1 MTKKKD
7 NLLMRTKCPSGYLEG
22 HIFQTETDF
31 ETARAQ
37 NLIST
42 STSEAIFMEKSAQ
55 FPYKLA
61 VLNDCNGDPTKR
73 WCITFYV
80 WHTEKNA
87 LVRKQLWISL
97 KFKTKAQKVA
107 EADRKIKQI
116 NSLLAKGYHVGKTT
130 PAPAQ
135 QMPKPEN
142 WTVIQAID
150 WVRERKEPSIR
161 KRSQQSFQLF
171 RTELQRWL
179 ELNGMAKLPLF
190 LLRSDHLDQ
199 YLHWIR
205 IERKVGNTTYNN
217 YLEFIRITFNYL
229 VKQGKIDRSP
239 AASLQR
245 LKQEEPTNVAFPED
259 VKLKLLEKY
268 QSDSPELAIFAKYIY
283 YSFIRPK
290 ELRMLRVSNVLD
302 KTIFIPG
309 SIAKN
314 RKSEH
319 VLISPALER
328 LIGSLGVRQAP
339 AHWYLIGH
347 DGRPSERS
355 VSTNFFTMRHLS
367 IRQALGLPDVYT
379 LYCWKHTGVTDTY
392 RQTLDIEFV
401 SRQCRHSSLDMT
413 KKYLRGLGL
422 LRDYPLQAQLPD
434 LG

>member
-1 MTKKKD
+1 
-7 NLLMRTKCPSGYLEG
+7 MRTKRPSRYLEG
-22 HIFQTETDF
+22 QIFQTETDSD
-31 ETARAQ
+31 TAKAQ
-37 NLIST
+37 NLISK
-42 STSEAIFMEKSAQ
+42 SPSEVIFMEKNNQ
-55 FPYKLA
+55 YPYKLA
-61 VLNDCNGDPTKR
+61 TLNDCNGDATKR

-80 WHTEKNA
+80 WHVEKNA
-87 LVRKQLWISL
+87 LVRKQHWISL

-107 EADRKIKQI
+107 EANRKIKQI
-116 NSLLAKGYHVGKTT
+116 NALLAKGYHIGKATGT
-130 PAPAQ
+130 GSAAPL
-135 QMPKPEN
+135 PKREN

-150 WVRERKEPSIR
+150 WVRDRKDPSIR

-179 ELNGMAKLPLF
+179 ELNGMANLPLF
-190 LLRSDHLDQ
+190 LLRPDHLDQ

-217 YLEFIRITFNYL
+217 YLEFIRITFNFL

-239 AASLQR
+239 ASTLQR
-245 LKQEEPTNVAFPED
+245 LKQEEPTNVAFPVE

-268 QSDSPELAIFAKYIY
+268 QADCPELAIFVKYIY

-302 KTIFIPG
+302 KTIFVPG
-309 SIAKN
+309 YIAKN

-328 LIGSLGVRQAP
+328 LMNSLEVRQAP
-339 AHWYLIGH
+339 PHWYLIGH
-347 DGRPSERS
+347 DGRPSERP
-355 VSTNFFTMRHLS
+355 VSANFFTMRHLS
-367 IRQALGLPDVYT
+367 IRQALGLPDIYT